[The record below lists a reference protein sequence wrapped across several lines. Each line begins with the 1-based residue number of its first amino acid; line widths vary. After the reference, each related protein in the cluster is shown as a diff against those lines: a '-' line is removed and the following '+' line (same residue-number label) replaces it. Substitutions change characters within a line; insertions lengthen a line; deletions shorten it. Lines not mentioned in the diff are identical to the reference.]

1 MSDLKKSSGQ
11 ARLAS
16 RELFQMAQRLFVEGK
31 HRESIDYYTEFMKVR
46 GKTEIAL
53 LSRGV
58 AYLKTDQAD
67 KAIDDFGMVIDMN
80 SQNVRAYL
88 YRGTAYMV
96 KLDFESAIKDFNI
109 TINLKP
115 DLGAAFFARGSAYA
129 QIGYKY
135 EAARDI
141 KTAIII
147 SKSNINI
154 FTDICEINRNQLDK
168 AIAVMEEKEPAPNI
182 LLTEDEINTVKKWL
196 EECDH

>member
-1 MSDLKKSSGQ
+1 MSDFKEFNGQ
-11 ARLAS
+11 ASLAS
-16 RELFQMAQRLFVEGK
+16 RELFQMAQRLFMEGK
-31 HRESIDYYTEFMKVR
+31 HKESIDYYTEFMNVR

-58 AYLKTDQAD
+58 AYLKTEQTD

-80 SQNVRAYL
+80 SQNVRAYF

-96 KLDFESAIKDFNI
+96 KVDFERAVKDFDK
-109 TINLKP
+109 TIKLKP
-115 DLGAAFFARGSAYA
+115 ELGTAFFARGSAYA
-129 QIGYKY
+129 QIGNKY

-147 SKSNINI
+147 SKSNTKV
-154 FTDICEINRNQLDK
+154 FTDIFELNRMQFDK
-168 AIAVMEEKEPAPNI
+168 AMAVMEDKELAPNI

-196 EECDH
+196 EESDH